1 MKRSWFLAA
10 VAIMMV
16 ARPLPAGP
24 GEVTAPGEVNAVSVL
39 PGTGSALVVVDVS
52 GAVSVQDFTLDNPA
66 RLVVDVVGA
75 TLRAPG
81 VVYDG
86 VNRGGILNIR
96 YAQFRPDVV
105 RIVLELDSVK
115 DYRLEYADD
124 AIRIS
129 LSSDRSFAA
138 WSSGELPPT
147 RVADDFASSS
157 APPLPEPSASQ
168 AFQSQ
173 QPRVTVTWDSASI
186 ADVMAGFAE
195 FSGRSIVLGQD
206 VDATVWAEISD
217 QPWDVAFNEILQAN
231 GFEAIEDTQ
240 TGIIRVQNPAV
251 VANRDSLEPRRT
263 VVMPVNFKRADGIQA
278 ALQPVL
284 QARGGTVVA
293 DQTTNQLIITD
304 RQSRIVE
311 DSTLVAQLDVPTAQ
325 VSIQAKLIFVDRTD
339 IEELGVQYDLGN
351 QDQFFNKLVQRPDPR
366 SAAPIDTDGDG
377 VPDAVVPTTSFDEN
391 DILIDLGG
399 NSLSAIGNA
408 EAIIPSP
415 ALRLIFSTAIGNFN
429 LTSFI
434 NALQEVQLA
443 DLQAEPLIST
453 TDNTRAEILV
463 GERTPIRVIDAG
475 SQQGAAGAA
484 GIAPGFPRDGHPARG
499 DPSRHE
505 RRPGPDAD
513 PRGKLECGR
522 CPRGHRLHLPD
533 AGSHERD
540 PRERRRNGCDRRS
553 DGDPGV
559 SVQERNPVPSGSADH
574 RTDLRLHDTP
584 RGAPRSADSRDA
596 AHHRQPLRLAR
607 WPVTRWLITLLR

>member
-115 DYRLEYADD
+115 DYQLEYADD

-443 DLQAEPLIST
+443 DLQ
-453 TDNTRAEILV
+453 
-463 GERTPIRVIDAG
+463 PICR
-475 SQQGAAGAA
+475 
-484 GIAPGFPRDGHPARG
+484 
-499 DPSRHE
+499 PS
-505 RRPGPDAD
+505 P
-513 PRGKLECGR
+513 
-522 CPRGHRLHLPD
+522 
-533 AGSHERD
+533 
-540 PRERRRNGCDRRS
+540 
-553 DGDPGV
+553 
-559 SVQERNPVPSGSADH
+559 
-574 RTDLRLHDTP
+574 
-584 RGAPRSADSRDA
+584 
-596 AHHRQPLRLAR
+596 
-607 WPVTRWLITLLR
+607 

>member
-1 MKRSWFLAA
+1 MKRSWLLAA
-10 VAIMMV
+10 VAILMV
-16 ARPLPAGP
+16 APRLPAGP
-24 GEVTAPGEVNAVSVL
+24 GEAAAPGEVTAVSVL
-39 PGTGSALVVVDVS
+39 PGSGSALVVVDVS

-105 RIVLELDSVK
+105 RIVLELESVK
-115 DYRLEYADD
+115 DYHLEYADD
-124 AIRIS
+124 AIRVS

-147 RVADDFASSS
+147 SIADDFASSS

-217 QPWDVAFNEILQAN
+217 QPWDVAFNEILEAN
-231 GFEAIEDTQ
+231 GFEAVEDTQ
-240 TGIIRVQNPAV
+240 TGIIRVQNPAI

-304 RQSRIVE
+304 RQSRIPE
-311 DSTLVAQLDVPTAQ
+311 DSMLVAQLDVPTAQ

-339 IEELGVQYDLGN
+339 IEELGVQYDIGN
-351 QDQFFNKLVQRPDPR
+351 QDQFFNKLIQRPDPR
-366 SAAPIDTDGDG
+366 TSEPVDTDGDG
-377 VPDAVVPTTSFDEN
+377 VPDAVFPTSSFEEN
-391 DILIDLGG
+391 DVIIDLGG

-429 LTSFI
+429 LSSFI
-434 NALQEVQLA
+434 NALQQVELA

-453 TDNTRAEILV
+453 TDNTQAEILV
-463 GERTPIRVIDAG
+463 GERTPVRVIDAG
-475 SQQGAAGAA
+475 SQQGQAGAA
-484 GIAPGFPRDGHPARG
+484 GVAPVATVDFQETGIRLEVTPHVTNAGQVLMQIHAENSSVAAAPADIGFTFQTQEATNEILVDDGETAVIGGLTVTQVSVSKSGIPFLVDLPIIGRIFG
-499 DPSRHE
+499 FTTRREE
-505 RRPGPDAD
+505 RRDLLILVTPHIVDNPFASPG
-513 PRGKLECGR
+513 G
-522 CPRGHRLHLPD
+522 
-533 AGSHERD
+533 
-540 PRERRRNGCDRRS
+540 
-553 DGDPGV
+553 
-559 SVQERNPVPSGSADH
+559 Q
-574 RTDLRLHDTP
+574 
-584 RGAPRSADSRDA
+584 
-596 AHHRQPLRLAR
+596 
-607 WPVTRWLITLLR
+607 